1 MREITVFCYITTT
14 CKVPTFKNKNKIII
28 KRHFCLSF
36 PHLYLFIFSYKFVIT
51 ETCTY
56 KIEHDENAMSLLI
69 IQSI

>member
-51 ETCTY
+51 ETRTY

>member
-1 MREITVFCYITTT
+1 MREITVFCYTTTT
-14 CKVPTFKNKNKIII
+14 CKVPIFKNKNKIII

-36 PHLYLFIFSYKFVIT
+36 PRLYLFICSYKFVIT

-56 KIEHDENAMSLLI
+56 NIERDENAMSLLI